1 MSLQSIHDLIGKP
14 VISVT
19 NGQNIGS
26 VADIMVDPDKLALS
40 ALVTSKGGLLS
51 RKIEAIRAAEVQV
64 WGVHVIL
71 VKEPDV
77 ILKED
82 ELYDRDGW
90 MSFSDDLKSRD
101 IVSLD
106 GARLGAIKDILIDMQ
121 GQLAAYELG
130 KPYKD
135 GEGLEGKRIP
145 ADATQSLGKDFL
157 VIDLKKVPRPS
168 EQLEE
173 LNSIQDFE
181 ENE

>member
-1 MSLQSIHDLIGKP
+1 MSLLSMHELIGKP

-26 VADIMVDPDKLALS
+26 VADIMVDPDKLALA
-40 ALVTSKGGLLS
+40 ALVTSKGSLLS

-71 VKEPDV
+71 VKEADV
-77 ILKED
+77 VLKEE
-82 ELYDRDGW
+82 ELYDRDAW

-106 GARLGAIKDILIDMQ
+106 GVRLGAIKDVLIDLQ

-130 KPYKD
+130 KPYKE
-135 GEGLEGKRIP
+135 GEGLAGKRIP

-157 VIDLKKVPRPS
+157 VIDLRKIPKPS
-168 EQLEE
+168 DQLDEIE
-173 LNSIQDFE
+173 D
-181 ENE
+181 